1 MNNNQLLSNYSN
13 YYKSKT
19 IQKLYPTE
27 FIVRSFLGN
36 YPELKPE
43 KREVFFGKK
52 VCDLGCGD
60 GRNIP
65 FLSHLG
71 FNVFGIEI
79 EKSIIDKCKDFL
91 IFNNIKAELYVGR
104 NNKIPFKNRFFDYL
118 VACHSCYYLNEND
131 LFSDNLNEIHRVLD
145 ESGKFVFSVPKA
157 NNFLIDESEILD
169 GNYAIIKNDPLKIR
183 NGTKIKFFESK
194 EEIIR
199 NLKEKFDY
207 IRIGSCENNWWGYNE
222 FCWTVICQ
230 AKRID

>member
-79 EKSIIDKCKDFL
+79 EKSIIDKC
-91 IFNNIKAELYVGR
+91 
-104 NNKIPFKNRFFDYL
+104 
-118 VACHSCYYLNEND
+118 
-131 LFSDNLNEIHRVLD
+131 
-145 ESGKFVFSVPKA
+145 
-157 NNFLIDESEILD
+157 
-169 GNYAIIKNDPLKIR
+169 
-183 NGTKIKFFESK
+183 
-194 EEIIR
+194 
-199 NLKEKFDY
+199 
-207 IRIGSCENNWWGYNE
+207 
-222 FCWTVICQ
+222 
-230 AKRID
+230 